1 MIKIG
6 PSMLSADFLNLGAE
20 VERMAAAGADY
31 LHYDVMDGNFVPNIS
46 FGLGILRAVSKCS
59 LPVDAHLMIA
69 NPEKYVERFAD
80 AGAKIITVHAEATQH
95 LHRVLQQI
103 RAAGALAGVALNP
116 GTSPECLK
124 YVLGD
129 FDLALVMSVNPGFGG
144 QKMIPATI
152 RKVGEIRRMLD
163 EAGCDAM
170 IQVDGGI
177 NTHTAVSFMEQGA
190 DFLVAGSALF
200 GSDDPKAFIDEIRV
214 IDARLHA

>member
-80 AGAKIITVHAEATQH
+80 AGAKIIIVHAEATQH

-152 RKVGEIRRMLD
+152 RKVGEIRKMLD
-163 EAGCDAM
+163 EAGCNAM

-177 NTHTAVSFMEQGA
+177 NTQTAVSFMEQGA

-200 GSDDPKAFIDEIRV
+200 GSDDPKAFIDEIRA

>member
-6 PSMLSADFLNLGAE
+6 PSMLSADFLNLRAD

-46 FGLGILRAVSKCS
+46 FGLGVLQAVSKCS

-69 NPEKYVERFAD
+69 NPEKYVERFAE
-80 AGAKIITVHAEATQH
+80 AGAKIITVHAEATVH
-95 LHRVLQQI
+95 LHRLLQQI

-177 NTHTAVSFMEQGA
+177 NTRTAVSFMEQGA

-200 GSDDPKAFIDEIRV
+200 GAEDPKAFIDEIRA

>member
-144 QKMIPATI
+144 LKMIPATI
-152 RKVGEIRRMLD
+152 RKVGEIRKMLD
-163 EAGCDAM
+163 EAGCNAM

-177 NTHTAVSFMEQGA
+177 NTQTAVSFMEQGA

-200 GSDDPKAFIDEIRV
+200 GSDDPKAFIDEIRA